1 MGEAEKNIIENM
13 PDDEKN
19 LIENVS
25 ENSAENII
33 ENVDNSTDSSI
44 DAASADFADAEV
56 VSGQNAAD
64 MSGNGIEPVDENL
77 IEAVELVEGQNTEQI
92 SEQTAEQFVRQ
103 NTEQISGQ
111 AAEPFAVQNAEPG
124 SDQAMESPVEQI
136 IEPEAVD
143 AEGGG
148 SGKQQGKAKNRQ
160 QNKSKNKQ
168 QNKPKN
174 KPKNKPEKS
183 ASGNNSKEKSGFM
196 SYIASGISI
205 KVKLVVAFVIPVVL
219 IIILGVVSYSTASN
233 AIMKSFTE
241 ASESTIQ
248 KTGDYFDLLFNN
260 VEATANDFANNMTVQ
275 AYFSGGL
282 ANDPVNEAQTYTE
295 LNKNLTSTVMGNQS
309 ISNAFV
315 VGSYGKSIY
324 TSSNNSELTDVY
336 NNIKASSE
344 GKTIDSKKQ
353 VWITKREYVDTI
365 NKRPY
370 AVCYA
375 RELTV
380 NNVKKIGYIFF
391 DINYDYVKTTME
403 AVDMGDNSIIAIVAP
418 DGGEII
424 TSNTQVFEEG
434 KKYISEESFYTEA
447 LESSETNGNKYV
459 KFNNKRHLFI
469 YSKTSDGFMV
479 CALIPR
485 SEILAQANTI
495 MYVSVFMVVLAFVVA
510 IAIGGY
516 LAYNIS
522 TSINHIM
529 NKLELAASGDLTIT
543 INDKGRDEFS
553 VLGRS
558 TNGMIRNVKGLIEKT
573 KNVSGRVDASVGI
586 VTDSAK
592 ELLKATKEITH
603 AIEEI
608 ERGVVQ
614 QAEDSEDCLR
624 QMDNLSDKIN
634 VVSENSD
641 KIAKIADETTEI
653 VDSGI
658 NSIAELKENAESTVE
673 ITHDV
678 IEEILKL
685 KESSKA
691 IGNIVGAINE
701 ISEQTNLLSLNA
713 SIEAARAGE
722 AGRGFAVVA
731 DEIRKLAEQSMDSAN
746 EIRNI
751 VDDINHK
758 TNDTVNIA
766 RKAEDVVEVQG
777 KSLENAEKVFGDIQ
791 LQFNNLVNNLEQI
804 TSGIEIITDAK
815 AQTIDAIQN
824 ISAVSQ
830 QTAAASE
837 EVTETANRQLEQVE
851 GLNKASE
858 DLTVNSNDLSQAIDL
873 FKI

>member
-391 DINYDYVKTTME
+391 DINYDYVKSTME

-447 LESSETNGNKYV
+447 LESSETNGNRYV